1 MGLAPLGQDL
11 RMALCLL
18 IALLIGVPMKFWERQ
33 DGKWF
38 GFGAVIGFV
47 VLSIALASVPRKGQI
62 TDDTAIYQDMSEIRV
77 PRESKPNFDNDIQK
91 LSNMES
97 RYHEKIPLQNSK
109 TKNAMNRVNQRPYHY
124 NNGVAKNGG
133 TGVAR
138 SSN

>member
-1 MGLAPLGQDL
+1 
-11 RMALCLL
+11 
-18 IALLIGVPMKFWERQ
+18 MKIWERQ

-38 GFGAVIGFV
+38 GLGALIGFI

-77 PRESKPNFDNDIQK
+77 PREAKPNFDMDIQK

-97 RYHEKIPLQNSK
+97 HYHEKIPARQTPAMNPK
-109 TKNAMNRVNQRPYHY
+109 VKNAVSRVNQRQYRY
-124 NNGVAKNGG
+124 NGAA
-133 TGVAR
+133 T